1 MLFTSS
7 IRRRT
12 LLKGAAGLTLA
23 VAAPA
28 LSVRADDP
36 PGPVARY
43 MDSIWHRPQD
53 GGDFTITSSRGLQG
67 GNVEAFV
74 VSYRSYNL
82 KITGLMCMPV
92 GQGNGPWPVLLINHG
107 HFAFNA
113 YDTGYDTLRED
124 LFFASNGYVTIA
136 SDYRNYA
143 GSDKG
148 EYQLEPGYT
157 YDVRNLLDAIRFVAP
172 VDAHRVGMMGHSMGG
187 GITQE
192 VLVNTQ
198 GQIKAATLYGS
209 VSGDEVDN
217 YTARHTFWRGQ
228 ASPSDSARRGHGDGA
243 VRPAG
248 PNRRGVPPHVAD
260 QLSGSHRLP
269 GRHPSLRC
277 RTPSARSHGRRSCA
291 TPSPRKA
298 SPLNSIPIRASRIH
312 SRARDS
318 RNICKRISRTST
330 NTSKTVSGRMQVMAG
345 LRLPH
350 CTSSAG

>member
-1 MLFTSS
+1 MPLTTS
-7 IRRRT
+7 IRRRA

-23 VAAPA
+23 AAAPA
-28 LSVRADDP
+28 LPVLADDDP

-53 GGDFTITSSRGLQG
+53 GGDFTIKQSRGMQG
-67 GNVEAFV
+67 SDVEAFV
-74 VSYRSYNL
+74 VSYRSYDL
-82 KITGLMCMPV
+82 TITGLMCMPV
-92 GQGNGPWPVLLINHG
+92 GQGDGPWPVLLINHG

-172 VDAHRVGMMGHSMGG
+172 VDAKRVGMMGHSMGG

-192 VLVNTQ
+192 VLVTTQ

-228 ASPSDSARRGHGDGA
+228 ASPSDTPEGDKVTAQYGPPEQIAEAYRRMSPINYLDRIDCPVAIHHSMSDPICPFAWAEKLRDAFAAKGKPVDFHTYQGQPHSFQGA
-243 VRPAG
+243 G
-248 PNRRGVPPHVAD
+248 F
-260 QLSGSHRLP
+260 QEYLQ
-269 GRHPSLRC
+269 
-277 RTPSARSHGRRSCA
+277 
-291 TPSPRKA
+291 
-298 SPLNSIPIRASRIH
+298 
-312 SRARDS
+312 
-318 RNICKRISRTST
+318 T
-330 NTSKTVSGRMQVMAG
+330 NLAYFDKYVKNG
-345 LRLPH
+345 
-350 CTSSAG
+350 

>member
-1 MLFTSS
+1 MPQTPSF
-7 IRRRT
+7 RRRA
-12 LLKGAAGLTLA
+12 LLKGAVGLALA
-23 VAAPA
+23 AAAPGLPVLA
-28 LSVRADDP
+28 DDDP

-43 MDSIWHRPQD
+43 MDSIWHRPQN
-53 GGDFTITSSRGLQG
+53 GGDFTIKSSRGLQG
-67 GNVEAFV
+67 SDVEAFV
-74 VSYRSYNL
+74 ISYRSDNL
-82 KITGLMCMPV
+82 TITGLMCMPV
-92 GQGNGPWPVLLINHG
+92 GQGDGPWPVLLINHG

-172 VDAHRVGMMGHSMGG
+172 VDAKRVGMMGHSMGG

-192 VLVNTQ
+192 VLVSTQ

-228 ASPSDSARRGHGDGA
+228 AAPTDAPEGDKVTAQYGPPDQIAEAYRRMSPINYLDRIDCPVAIHHSMSDPICPFAWAEKLRDAFAAKGKPVEFHTYQGQPHSFQGA
-243 VRPAG
+243 G
-248 PNRRGVPPHVAD
+248 F
-260 QLSGSHRLP
+260 QEYLQ
-269 GRHPSLRC
+269 
-277 RTPSARSHGRRSCA
+277 
-291 TPSPRKA
+291 
-298 SPLNSIPIRASRIH
+298 
-312 SRARDS
+312 
-318 RNICKRISRTST
+318 T
-330 NTSKTVSGRMQVMAG
+330 NLAYFDKYVKNG
-345 LRLPH
+345 
-350 CTSSAG
+350 

>member
-1 MLFTSS
+1 MPNTAPF
-7 IRRRT
+7 RRRA

-23 VAAPA
+23 AAAPA
-28 LSVRADDP
+28 LPVLADDP

-43 MDSIWHRPQD
+43 MDSIWHRPQN

-67 GNVEAFV
+67 SNVEAFV
-74 VSYRSYNL
+74 VSYRSDNL
-82 KITGLMCMPV
+82 KIAGLMCMPV
-92 GQGNGPWPVLLINHG
+92 GQGDGPWPVLLINHG

-217 YTARHTFWRGQ
+217 YTARHTFWRSQAAPTDAPEGDKVTAQYGTPDQIAEAYRRMSPINYLDRIDCPVAIHHSMSDPICPFAWAEKLRDAFAAKGKPVDFHTYQGQ
-228 ASPSDSARRGHGDGA
+228 PHSFQGA
-243 VRPAG
+243 GFQEYLQTNLTYFDKYV
-248 PNRRGVPPHVAD
+248 
-260 QLSGSHRLP
+260 
-269 GRHPSLRC
+269 
-277 RTPSARSHGRRSCA
+277 
-291 TPSPRKA
+291 K
-298 SPLNSIPIRASRIH
+298 NS
-312 SRARDS
+312 
-318 RNICKRISRTST
+318 
-330 NTSKTVSGRMQVMAG
+330 
-345 LRLPH
+345 
-350 CTSSAG
+350 

>member
-1 MLFTSS
+1 MPSF
-7 IRRRT
+7 RRRA

-23 VAAPA
+23 AAAPA
-28 LSVRADDP
+28 LPVLADDNP

-43 MDSIWHRPQD
+43 MDSIWHRPQN
-53 GGDFTITSSRGLQG
+53 GGDFTIKSSRGLQG
-67 GNVEAFV
+67 NNVEAFV
-74 VSYRSYNL
+74 VSYRSDNL
-82 KITGLMCMPV
+82 TITGLMCMPV
-92 GQGNGPWPVLLINHG
+92 GQGSGPWPVLLINHG

-172 VDAHRVGMMGHSMGG
+172 VDANRVGMMGHSMGG

-192 VLVNTQ
+192 VLVTTQ

-209 VSGDEVDN
+209 VSGDEADN

-228 ASPSDSARRGHGDGA
+228 ASPTDTPEGDTVTAQYGPPEQIAEAYRRMSPINYLDRIDCPVAIHHSMSDPICPFAWAEKLRDAFAAKGTPVDFHIYQGQ
-243 VRPAG
+243 
-248 PNRRGVPPHVAD
+248 PHSF
-260 QLSGSHRLP
+260 QGTGFQEYLQ
-269 GRHPSLRC
+269 
-277 RTPSARSHGRRSCA
+277 
-291 TPSPRKA
+291 
-298 SPLNSIPIRASRIH
+298 
-312 SRARDS
+312 
-318 RNICKRISRTST
+318 T
-330 NTSKTVSGRMQVMAG
+330 NLAYFDTHVKNG
-345 LRLPH
+345 
-350 CTSSAG
+350 